1 MQAYK
6 LDLSIILPTFNEE
19 KNMQVWL
26 IEVFNDLEKVLFLD
40 FEIIVVDD
48 SSTDGTRE
56 ALIEISKS
64 KNNLKYIF
72 RNMPRSLPMSI
83 FDGINEASKEN
94 ILWLDADGSMDTDS
108 IILLIEKFIKE
119 NKSSVVVGSRF
130 VKGGG
135 YKGKVSSDNQRFLQN
150 LKDSEDSPLAI
161 FLSLIFNKILS
172 KILKLEI
179 NDLTSGFLIGP
190 KKFFS
195 KEMFDNSVYGEYFI
209 KVITKLKLK
218 NVDIVEVG
226 YYCKPRI
233 YGESKTSTNFLRLIN
248 LSKPYIKEAFYQD
261 QKLKDTQ
268 KINITYKFIN

>member
-6 LDLSIILPTFNEE
+6 LNLSIILPTFNEE

-26 IEVFNDLEKVLFLD
+26 IEVFNELNKLSFLD

-72 RNMPRSLPMSI
+72 RNMPRSLPLSI
-83 FDGINEASKEN
+83 FEGINEASKES

-135 YKGKVSSDNQRFLQN
+135 YKGKVSSGNQGFLQN
-150 LKDSEDSPLAI
+150 LKESEDSPLAI

-195 KEMFDNSVYGEYFI
+195 KEMFDKSVYGEYFI

-248 LSKPYIKEAFYQD
+248 LSKPYIKEAFLSRSEIKRYS
-261 QKLKDTQ
+261 KD
-268 KINITYKFIN
+268 KYHL

>member
-1 MQAYK
+1 MQTNK

-26 IEVFNDLEKVLFLD
+26 VEVFNELDKVLFLD

-48 SSTDGTRE
+48 SSTDRTRE
-56 ALIEISKS
+56 VLIEISKS

-83 FDGINEASKEN
+83 FDGINESSNEN

-108 IILLIEKFIKE
+108 IILIIEKFINE
-119 NKSSVVVGSRF
+119 NKNSVVVGSRF
-130 VKGGG
+130 VEGGG
-135 YKGKVSSDNQRFLQN
+135 YKGKVNSDNPKFLQN
-150 LKDSEDSPLAI
+150 LKGSEDSPLAI

-172 KILKLEI
+172 KILKLDVY
-179 NDLTSGFLIGP
+179 DLTSGFIIGP
-190 KKFFS
+190 KKYFS
-195 KEMFDNSVYGEYFI
+195 KEMFDKSVYGEYFI

-226 YYCKPRI
+226 YFCRPRI

-248 LSKPYIKEAFYQD
+248 LSTPYLKEAFLSRLEIKRYS
-261 QKLKDTQ
+261 KD
-268 KINITYKFIN
+268 KHNL

>member
-248 LSKPYIKEAFYQD
+248 LSKPYIKEAFLSRSEIKRYS
-261 QKLKDTQ
+261 

>member
-1 MQAYK
+1 
-6 LDLSIILPTFNEE
+6 
-19 KNMQVWL
+19 
-26 IEVFNDLEKVLFLD
+26 
-40 FEIIVVDD
+40 
-48 SSTDGTRE
+48 
-56 ALIEISKS
+56 
-64 KNNLKYIF
+64 
-72 RNMPRSLPMSI
+72 MPRSLPLSI
-83 FDGINEASKEN
+83 FEGINEASKES

-135 YKGKVSSDNQRFLQN
+135 YKGKVSSGNQGFLQN
-150 LKDSEDSPLAI
+150 LKESEDSPLAI

-195 KEMFDNSVYGEYFI
+195 KEMFDKSVYGEYFI

-248 LSKPYIKEAFYQD
+248 LSKPYIKEAFLSRSEIKRYS
-261 QKLKDTQ
+261 KD
-268 KINITYKFIN
+268 KYHL

>member
-72 RNMPRSLPMSI
+72 RNMPRSLPISI